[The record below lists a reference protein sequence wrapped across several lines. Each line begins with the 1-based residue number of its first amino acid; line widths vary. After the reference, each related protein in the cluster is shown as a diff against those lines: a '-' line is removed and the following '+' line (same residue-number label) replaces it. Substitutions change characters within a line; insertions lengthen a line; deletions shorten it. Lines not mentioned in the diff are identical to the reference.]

1 MNDLSE
7 LRRRLAAIH
16 ITLKADAE
24 EIRKLMK
31 DLLEAGRSIGL
42 EAEKRAE
49 GYALT
54 PSRKAAEIG
63 LPHLRIAW
71 MGDLLTVWVRAPY
84 SLDEM
89 RCEMV
94 GIEAEKLYGMILL
107 GARRMADVLRRSFK
121 EDDFLQVTL
130 PQT

>member
-54 PSRKAAEIG
+54 PSREAA
-63 LPHLRIAW
+63 
-71 MGDLLTVWVRAPY
+71 
-84 SLDEM
+84 
-89 RCEMV
+89 
-94 GIEAEKLYGMILL
+94 
-107 GARRMADVLRRSFK
+107 
-121 EDDFLQVTL
+121 
-130 PQT
+130 